1 MFSPHPRIDGFLL
14 LSLRPG
20 LKAEIFQ
27 TLLNS
32 PMTSKQGA
40 KSMGYEIPAITY
52 PDSQK
57 TDLKTLNGLKEQQ
70 QEEETQANDLELRK

>member
-1 MFSPHPRIDGFLL
+1 
-14 LSLRPG
+14 
-20 LKAEIFQ
+20 
-27 TLLNS
+27 
-32 PMTSKQGA
+32 MTSKQGA

-70 QEEETQANDLELRK
+70 QQEEETLANDLELRKWSKLKTLRQEQNQTD